1 VRYSIKAASRLTP
14 TAQHHRCSAPR
25 AAYARTSVRIV
36 RTRGRGPV
44 GGCLCYRLGASRPPT
59 ARGQCLA
66 RDAIRV
72 LIEPGDVAADRIP
85 ILEACVRR
93 QFGTSVRFTDE
104 LGGGQGGGP
113 DGKVVALV
121 VGVVGEDVSVVVAAP
136 PLGTQR
142 ATRSETCRDRCR
154 HARRTG
160 ACYDSSRRSRT
171 DIDRCD
177 QRLPA
182 PGASSNSSPKRG
194 RRRSRALRRGARA
207 QAEGENATSSNTAA
221 VGLSGSLHGSPSS
234 RAIVSGSH
242 CSPRRRGWPSR
253 PPRGSLPLSG
263 EHHRGPV
270 TRRCHA
276 LVPSGLLR
284 RGRSTALATLA
295 VAETGDET
303 ERWRHDA
310 SRFADGRTA
319 PSRPVDST

>member
-1 VRYSIKAASRLTP
+1 MSPQIGYQYWKHAFAASSGGRCGSP
-14 TAQHHRCSAPR
+14 TSSAAGR
-25 AAYARTSVRIV
+25 VAGLMARSSLSSSAWSAKTFLSW
-36 RTRGRGPV
+36 
-44 GGCLCYRLGASRPPT
+44 S
-59 ARGQCLA
+59 
-66 RDAIRV
+66 
-72 LIEPGDVAADRIP
+72 
-85 ILEACVRR
+85 
-93 QFGTSVRFTDE
+93 S
-104 LGGGQGGGP
+104 
-113 DGKVVALV
+113 
-121 VGVVGEDVSVVVAAP
+121 AP